1 MGIENV
7 TDEQR
12 DEHDDEGI
20 TAKLKDG
27 IRLPKS
33 IAEKVAP
40 ACVWIVY
47 AIAAYIVLQGISDAI
62 SNAVKIVR
70 NEP

>member
-1 MGIENV
+1 M

-20 TAKLKDG
+20 TAQFKDG

-33 IAEKVAP
+33 VAEAMAP
-40 ACVWIVY
+40 ASKWLVY
-47 AIAAYIVLQGISDAI
+47 ALAATCVFYGICLGVARI
-62 SNAVKIVR
+62 IEAAK
-70 NEP
+70 

>member
-1 MGIENV
+1 M

-33 IAEKVAP
+33 IAEKIAP
-40 ACVWIVY
+40 ACVWVVY
-47 AIAAYIVLQGISDAI
+47 AAAVWIVLHGIANAI
-62 SNAVKIVR
+62 KIAR
-70 NEP
+70 G